1 MKKLKSTLVIL
12 VASLLLCT
20 QALANRTAPQ
30 FPEFSTIESGKTY
43 YLYNVGTEK
52 FLTRSTTNTQYPA
65 IGEYNKAEAVDV
77 IKQTDGS
84 YTLQFSG
91 NKYYIIATSSTDSQ
105 SWLNNYSYF
114 TIAGN
119 ASGYKIQRATVNTS
133 YYNET
138 EFIGYPT
145 DSANDRIVPTLTD
158 GNIVWKF
165 IEKDAA
171 EYYIAK
177 RRLYE
182 ALLQRDTYFYAI
194 DSFEKV
200 YNDAASSTEL
210 LKEAADEVEGGLLL
224 SSRYVGTEWSDYLIF
239 FTSDNENESEWEF
252 RNEGNND
259 YDVMFRVFPKLSMR
273 YSLKAHLLVDEKA
286 NLSFYIYSRPYGSL
300 DIYVDNVKVRTIRI
314 GESFSQNI
322 GSKFPRYFIEL
333 SPGYHE
339 VEWVMNATHV
349 PDEKW
354 PNHFDIKGIGVEKT
368 PYFEVSLLEP
378 GSLGTEVL
386 YNVDNLKD
394 VRCIK
399 IKGRINDEDWSKIR
413 MLENAYVIDLSEAIT
428 DNIPNGIFNNYNQ
441 ELPFLHKITLPE
453 SIERIGDDVFHS
465 SYVNSIRTPLIL
477 KHIGKN
483 AFAHS
488 MIEEIF
494 LSDSLSFIGDAAFSY
509 ASSLKQVG
517 KYPKMLTF
525 IPKECFKYCIS
536 LESMELHD
544 GICDIYDDAFSN
556 AQRYEPEIPKSLRF
570 IGNRAFSYSHIDTV
584 VLPENVSVSSNAFY
598 SCNNLNHVEL
608 PTSFHSVDVNGIISS
623 CGNLKTLVLK
633 SPTVVVG
640 NSKSLF
646 LNGCPDDVVIKVPSF
661 LVNSYK
667 LDEYWYNYKIE
678 GFNTGDI
685 KDWTLNSNL
694 VMNARER
701 FDGEPNLT
709 INKGGSIKLNGDAVQ
724 VFDSLCTS
732 SYNDCNW
739 IPTDAYARILV
750 NNNATSIEGEYK
762 HNYYVKGKY
771 WFFVSLPFD
780 FKVSD
785 VTADAEGTK
794 FVFRYYDGASR
805 AANGASGNWKN
816 YAEDAVI
823 TAGTGFIVQASADC
837 WLTFT
842 AFDNENKQN
851 VVSNEE
857 FVKSLAANPSEKAS
871 NSGWN
876 LVGNPWQCYFN
887 IHALNFT
894 APITT
899 YDVYNKKYNAYSII
913 DDDYAIEPN
922 EAFFVQCPENINSI
936 SFPETGRQLTN
947 EIVNQQSAP
956 SRNVSAR
963 DRQLVDILL
972 SCGDINDRTRVVFND
987 AASMEYETAC
997 DASKFFATEGECPQL
1012 YSIDGDGTEYA
1023 INERPYDNGNVQL
1036 GVIFAKGGTYT
1047 FSLSRCDAKEVVLF
1061 DEVTGVSHNFA
1072 DGDYTFTAEAGR
1084 FTGRFMLGVTKA
1096 PETTSVAELESAGVT
1111 VATVDGAI
1119 EVSGAAGSVTVVAA
1133 DGRIVAEFI
1142 GERTI
1147 SVAPGV
1153 YIVRTDVGA
1162 VKVVVKK

>member
-1 MKKLKSTLVIL
+1 MKRLESTLVLL

-20 QALANRTAPQ
+20 QALAERTAPQ
-30 FPEFSTIESGKTY
+30 FPEPSAIESGKTY
-43 YLYNVGTEK
+43 YLYNVGAVK
-52 FLTRSTTNTQYPA
+52 FLTRSTTGTQYPA
-65 IGEYNKAEAVDV
+65 IGEYNKAAAVDV

-84 YTLQFSG
+84 YTLQFSD
-91 NKYYIIATSSTDSQ
+91 NKYYINADSCISSQ
-105 SWLNNYSYF
+105 SWLNYYSYL

-119 ASGYKIQRATVNTS
+119 ASGYKIQRAPANTS

-138 EFIGYPT
+138 EFIGYAADAT
-145 DSANDRIVPTLTD
+145 NDRIVPTLTD

-182 ALLQRDTYFYAI
+182 ALLQCDKYFYAI

-200 YNDAASSTEL
+200 YNDPASSTEL
-210 LKEAADEVEGGLLL
+210 LKEAADNVEGGLLL
-224 SSRYVGTEWSDYLIF
+224 SSKYVSTEWSDYPIF
-239 FTSDNENESEWEF
+239 FTYDNENGRKWEI
-252 RNEGNND
+252 RNDGSND
-259 YDVMFRVFPKLSMR
+259 YDVMFRVFPQTYTR
-273 YSLKAHLLVDEKA
+273 YSLKAHLFVDAEA
-286 NLSFYIYSRPYGSL
+286 NLSFYIYSGPYGNL
-300 DIYVDNVKVRTIRI
+300 EIYVDNVKVRTIEV
-314 GESFSQNI
+314 GELFTKNC
-322 GSKFPRYFIEL
+322 GSKFPRFFIEL
-333 SPGYHE
+333 SSGHHE
-339 VEWVMNATHV
+339 VEFVFNATNI
-349 PDEKW
+349 PGGAGNDRFE
-354 PNHFDIKGIGVEKT
+354 IKGIGVEKMT
-368 PYFEVSLLEP
+368 YIETCILEP
-378 GSLGTEVL
+378 GSLGTEIL
-386 YNVDNLKD
+386 YNVDHLKD
-394 VRCIK
+394 VRHIK
-399 IKGRINDEDWSKIR
+399 IKGRINNDDWAKIA
-413 MLENAYVIDLSEAIT
+413 MLENVYHIDLSETIVDKIPDGLF
-428 DNIPNGIFNNYNQ
+428 DNSNHKF
-441 ELPFLHKITLPE
+441 PFLYRILLPKTLE
-453 SIERIGDDVFHS
+453 SIG
-465 SYVNSIRTPLIL
+465 N
-477 KHIGKN
+477 N
-483 AFAHS
+483 AFKRTYINLIETPSSLRNIAKEAFSHS
-488 MIEEIF
+488 MLEEVV
-494 LSDSLSFIGDAAFSY
+494 LPDSLSFLGDAAFKCASY
-509 ASSLKQVG
+509 LKIVNN
-517 KYPKMLTF
+517 YPKKMTYV
-525 IPKECFKYCIS
+525 PSNCFYDCRR
-536 LESMELHD
+536 LEHLELHD
-544 GICDIYDDAFSN
+544 DIRDIYESAFYYTSS
-556 AQRYEPEIPKSLRF
+556 YDTDIPKAIRS
-570 IGNRAFSYSHIDTV
+570 IGYLAFDGAALDTVILPEGVSVDRAFNRC
-584 VLPENVSVSSNAFY
+584 ENLKYIEF
-598 SCNNLNHVEL
+598 
-608 PTSFHSVDVNGIISS
+608 PTSFYSADAQIFYLNS
-623 CGNLKTLVLK
+623 NLKTLVLK
-633 SPTVVVG
+633 SPTVVG
-640 NSKSLF
+640 GKNKSRF
-646 LNGCPDDVVIKVPSF
+646 LEGCPDDVVIKVPSF

-667 LDEYWYNYKIE
+667 LDEFWYNYKIE
-678 GFNTGDI
+678 GFNAGDI
-685 KDWTLNSNL
+685 KEWTLNGNL

-701 FDGEPNLT
+701 FDGKPNLT
-709 INKGGSIKLNGDAVQ
+709 VNKGGSIKLNGDAVQ

-762 HNYYVKGKY
+762 HNYYVKGKC

-805 AANGASGNWKN
+805 ATNGASGNWKN

-899 YDVYNKKYNAYSII
+899 YDVYDKKYNAYSII

-922 EAFFVQCPENINSI
+922 EAFFVQCPENVNSI

-947 EIVNQQSAP
+947 EIINQQSAP
-956 SRNVSAR
+956 ARKVSAGN
-963 DRQLVDILL
+963 RQLVDILL
-972 SCGDINDRTRVVFND
+972 SCGEANDRTRVVFND

-997 DASKFFATEGECPQL
+997 DASKFFATEGECSQL
-1012 YSIDGDGTEYA
+1012 YTIGGDGTEYA
-1023 INERPYDNGNVQL
+1023 INERPYDGGNVQL
-1036 GVIFAKGGTYT
+1036 GVMLAKDGKYT
-1047 FSLSRCDAKEVVLF
+1047 FSLPRCDAKEVVLF
-1061 DEVTGVSHNFA
+1061 DNAKGISHNFA
-1072 DGDYTFTAEAGR
+1072 DGDYIFTAEAGTYTSR
-1084 FTGRFMLGVTKA
+1084 FVLGVTKA
-1096 PETTSVAELESAGVT
+1096 PGTTSVAELESAGVT

-1119 EVSGAAGSVTVVAA
+1119 EVGGAAGSVTVVAA

-1142 GERTI
+1142 GERTV
-1147 SVAPGV
+1147 SVTPGT

>member
-1 MKKLKSTLVIL
+1 MKRISLSLIMLCLLTQVYADIIQTSTTL
-12 VASLLLCT
+12 
-20 QALANRTAPQ
+20 PQ
-30 FPEFSTIESGKTY
+30 DGKPE
-43 YLYNVGTEK
+43 YLYSMK
-52 FLTRSTTNTQYPA
+52 
-65 IGEYNKAEAVDV
+65 
-77 IKQTDGS
+77 DGS
-84 YTLQFSG
+84 GHY
-91 NKYYIIATSSTDSQ
+91 ATQMTSPVIETD
-105 SWLNNYSYF
+105 
-114 TIAGN
+114 
-119 ASGYKIQRATVNTS
+119 
-133 YYNET
+133 T
-138 EFIGYPT
+138 EIGLFAFYP
-145 DSANDRIVPTLTD
+145 VD
-158 GNIVWKF
+158 GV
-165 IEKDAA
+165 EDA
-171 EYYIAK
+171 
-177 RRLYE
+177 
-182 ALLQRDTYFYAI
+182 
-194 DSFEKV
+194 
-200 YNDAASSTEL
+200 
-210 LKEAADEVEGGLLL
+210 
-224 SSRYVGTEWSDYLIF
+224 
-239 FTSDNENESEWEF
+239 
-252 RNEGNND
+252 
-259 YDVMFRVFPKLSMR
+259 
-273 YSLKAHLLVDEKA
+273 
-286 NLSFYIYSRPYGSL
+286 FYIYSYNAKKWLTYEKAENYSNSSGFVKLSDTQVADSYFRLNNYVEENYDISPYTTDGTVAEIYLNWYKGCADNIGISLGLWENGGNDDVGSAFTFYEYQFAYKAPEWNDYPIFFTNAIDGWSTGEDTASSKETWVEFSGDNNSSL
-300 DIYVDNVKVRTIRI
+300 KAVVDVDTHSTISFDLKTSFQARLELYIDGIKVRDTSEWDTYRSSTKIFAELTPGSHEIEWRVYDSDFRI
-314 GESFSQNI
+314 YNI
-322 GSKFPRYFIEL
+322 GIER
-333 SPGYHE
+333 
-339 VEWVMNATHV
+339 TQ
-349 PDEKW
+349 
-354 PNHFDIKGIGVEKT
+354 
-368 PYFEVSLLEP
+368 YFEVSLLEP
-378 GSLGTEVL
+378 GSLGTEIL
-386 YNVDNLKD
+386 YNVDHLMD
-394 VRCIK
+394 VRRIK
-399 IKGRINDEDWSKIR
+399 IKGRMNDDDWAKVK
-413 MLENAYVIDLSEAIT
+413 MLKNLYFIDLSEAEI
-428 DNIPNGIFNNYNQ
+428 DEIPDRTFYNYYGN
-441 ELPFLHKITLPE
+441 EFPFLHRVILPE
-453 SIERIGDDVFHS
+453 GLERIGDYAFQG
-465 SYVNSIRTPLIL
+465 SYISQINFPSTLKSIGEYAFEDSKLL
-477 KHIGKN
+477 N
-483 AFAHS
+483 AQ
-488 MIEEIF
+488 MN
-494 LSDSLSFIGDAAFSY
+494 DSITFIGDYAFRKCQY
-509 ASSLKQVG
+509 LTDVH
-517 KYPKMLTF
+517 YP
-525 IPKECFKYCIS
+525 
-536 LESMELHD
+536 ESMTWVPRFCFAECAYIVRIDIHEN
-544 GICDIYDDAFSN
+544 IHDIYDSAFRNNSRCVHRMPKNLWNVFSFAFSGT
-556 AQRYEPEIPKSLRF
+556 A
-570 IGNRAFSYSHIDTV
+570 IDT
-584 VLPENVSVSSNAFY
+584 LIIPENVYVDKSAFGNCPWLVY
-598 SCNNLNHVEL
+598 AEF
-608 PTSFHSVDVNGIISS
+608 PTSFYSADYSDSQIFDCN
-623 CGNLKTLVLK
+623 NLKTLVLK

-640 NSKSLF
+640 NYKSSF

-724 VFDSLCTS
+724 VFDSLYTTSYNYYSGTS
-732 SYNDCNW
+732 S
-739 IPTDAYARILV
+739 DAFARVLV
-750 NNNATSIEGEYK
+750 NNDATSIEGEYK

-785 VTADAEGTK
+785 VAADTEGTK
-794 FVFRYYDGASR
+794 FVFRYYDGALR
-805 AANGASGNWKN
+805 AANGAYGNWKN
-816 YAEDAVI
+816 YTDDAVI
-823 TAGTGFIVQASADC
+823 TAGTGFIVQASDDC

-842 AFDNENKQN
+842 ALENESKQN

-876 LVGNPWQCYFN
+876 LVGNPWQCWYN

-972 SCGDINDRTRVVFND
+972 SCGDINDHTRVVFND

-1036 GVIFAKGGTYT
+1036 GVMFAKGGTYT

-1084 FTGRFMLGVTKA
+1084 FTDRFMLGVTKA

-1142 GERTI
+1142 GERTV